1 MTGSGFGFLN
11 FRFFPAILE
20 MVVTLMLWTFASF
33 YWVAEF
39 VLSTALD
46 SEESMNLLKQIAYYG
61 PTQVMMTTSRKRAN
75 QHNRDAPV
83 AVRRRF

>member
-11 FRFFPAILE
+11 FRFFSAILE

-46 SEESMNLLKQIAYYG
+46 SEEFYEFAQANRVLWAYPGDDDYF
-61 PTQVMMTTSRKRAN
+61 T
-75 QHNRDAPV
+75 
-83 AVRRRF
+83 